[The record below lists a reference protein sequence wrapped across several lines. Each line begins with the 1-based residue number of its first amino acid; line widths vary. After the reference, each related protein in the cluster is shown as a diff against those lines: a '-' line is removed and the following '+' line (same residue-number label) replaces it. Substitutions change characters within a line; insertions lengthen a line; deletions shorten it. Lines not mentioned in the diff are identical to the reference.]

1 MKKNYFL
8 AVLFSFAMISLS
20 AQFSDDMESYV
31 DGSPIS
37 GAHWT
42 DWGCGG
48 GPGCAIMSSS
58 AEAQGGL
65 LSGLI
70 PDDTTTDA
78 VLDLGNKIFGTW
90 GLSFWM
96 YVESDQNG
104 YWNLQGNVP
113 IGAGEWIIGDV
124 FFNQDNANPGVGL
137 VDNSALGPVNFDFPH
152 DTWFRV
158 VMNWDISAGISAA
171 TWGWWVDGVWVLPD
185 GTPFTD
191 GAATVPTSLG
201 GFDFFSIDGN
211 CLYYMD
217 SFEYI
222 EGYIDPQTSGV
233 EDLNEKGFS
242 AYPNP
247 VTDILNLRANEE
259 ISSVSVSNILGQV
272 IYSAN
277 VDSMNSTIDMSSY
290 SSGTYFVTVQI
301 GNTQGT
307 VKVLR

>member
-8 AVLFSFAMISLS
+8 AVLFSFAMISLN
-20 AQFSDDMESYV
+20 AQFTDDMESYT

-37 GAHWT
+37 GGHWT

-48 GPGCAIMSSS
+48 GAGCAIMSSS
-58 AEAQGGL
+58 AEAHGGV

-70 PDDTTTDA
+70 PDDGTTDA
-78 VLDLGNKIFGTW
+78 VLDLGNKIFDTW
-90 GLSFWM
+90 GLDFYM
-96 YVESDQNG
+96 YVPANQEG
-104 YWNLQGNVP
+104 YWNLQGVVP
-113 IGAGEWIIGDV
+113 IGAGEWIIGNV

-137 VDNSALGPVNFDFPH
+137 IDNSALGPVNFTFPH
-152 DTWFRV
+152 DAWFRI
-158 VMNWDISAGISAA
+158 VMNWDISSGISLA
-171 TWGWWVDGVWVLPD
+171 TWELWIDDSEVLPL

-201 GFDFFSIDGN
+201 GFDFFSITTDN
-211 CLYYMD
+211 IYYLD
-217 SFEYI
+217 DLTYI
-222 EGYIDPQTSGV
+222 QGYIDPNLGV
-233 EDLNEKGFS
+233 DDLNAKGFS

-259 ISSVSVSNILGQV
+259 ITSVSISNILGQT
-272 IYSAN
+272 IYRAN
-277 VDSMNSTIDMSSY
+277 VGSMNSTVDMSSY

-301 GNTQGT
+301 GNTEGT

>member
-8 AVLFSFAMISLS
+8 AVLFSFAMISLN
-20 AQFSDDMESYV
+20 AQFTDDMESYT
-31 DGSPIS
+31 DGQPIS
-37 GAHWT
+37 GGHWT

-48 GPGCAIMSSS
+48 GAGCAIMSSS
-58 AEAQGGL
+58 AEAQGGV

-78 VLDLGNKIFGTW
+78 VLDLGNKIFSNW
-90 GLSFWM
+90 GLSFYM
-96 YVESDQNG
+96 YVPSNQEG

-113 IGAGEWIIGDV
+113 IGAGEWIVGNI
-124 FFNQDNANPGVGL
+124 FFNQDNVNPGVGL
-137 VDNSALGPVNFDFPH
+137 CDNSALGPVNFNFPH
-152 DTWFRV
+152 DQWFRI
-158 VMNWDISAGISAA
+158 VMNWDISSGISLA
-171 TWGWWVDGVWVLPD
+171 TWEWYVDGVEVLPA

-201 GFDFFSIDGN
+201 GFDFFSITADN
-211 CLYYMD
+211 LYYLD
-217 SFEYI
+217 TFEYI
-222 EGYIDPQTSGV
+222 EGYIDPTGGV
-233 EDLNEKGFS
+233 EDLNAKGFS

-259 ISSVSVSNILGQV
+259 ISSVSISNILGQT

-277 VDSMNSTIDMSSY
+277 VGSMNSTVDMSSY

-301 GNTQGT
+301 GNTEGT